1 MLKTEQHTKVD
12 PVWATNKQTG
22 RKLTCM
28 SDSLHELEVFVVS
41 GFQGLVAPKATSW
54 GPICS
59 SEQAPLILFKS
70 SVLPPWRPDSLVMEG
85 GVESR
90 VLPVSWESSVLIPPT
105 CRVLGCYLEITQ
117 SRATTAFTVKNQP
130 IGTNADSNFRM
141 FHLFNKQDNRCDALR

>member
-1 MLKTEQHTKVD
+1 MD

-41 GFQGLVAPKATSW
+41 GFQGLVAPKASSW

-59 SEQAPLILFKS
+59 SKQAPLILFKS

-85 GVESR
+85 ADESW
-90 VLPVSWESSVLIPPT
+90 VFPVSWESSVLVPPT

-117 SRATTAFTVKNQP
+117 SRAETVFTAKKSANRYKCGFKFL
-130 IGTNADSNFRM
+130 ASAW
-141 FHLFNKQDNRCDALR
+141 DNRCDAWSRSTNVRRQQVCT